1 MDPTVVPAPLA
12 AQPSRPSL
20 PAPVS
25 SARLADVLPALRI
38 RPLRLLLAGQAVS
51 FIGDALFPVAL
62 AFAVLDELDGTAGEL
77 GLVLAAQAL
86 PLALLILVAGVWADR
101 LSRQRL
107 MLTSDFG
114 RMVVQATIA
123 ALLLAGAAELWMLV
137 ALVAVYGIFEAF
149 FRPAAGGLI
158 PQVAGP
164 EHLQQA
170 NALMGLAQNAGTVL
184 GPTLGGLL
192 VVTLGPGA
200 AIGVDALTFLAS
212 ALFLIRMGAQPSVRA
227 THDAVSGFWTELRGG
242 VAEVRRR
249 RWMWTFM
256 PALTAYHLIAL
267 PCVLALGPVIADR
280 ELGGAGAWAVIVTS
294 FGVGSILGGLLS
306 LRLRFGRPMLACAIC
321 FLAAACQPII
331 IGFAGSTAA
340 IAAFELLAGVGVSAG
355 FTLWETT
362 LGREIPPGALS
373 RVTSLDWFSTAGM
386 MPLGFAAVAAVA
398 AGLGTR
404 TTMLTAS
411 LVVLA
416 LLLVALAVGDVRRL
430 RVAPA
435 PVTAA
440 G

>member
-1 MDPTVVPAPLA
+1 
-12 AQPSRPSL
+12 
-20 PAPVS
+20 VS
-25 SARLADVLPALRI
+25 TARLADLLPALRV

-51 FIGDALFPVAL
+51 FVGDALFPVAL

-86 PLALLILVAGVWADR
+86 PLALLVLVAGVWADR
-101 LSRQRL
+101 LPRQRL
-107 MLTSDFG
+107 MLVSDFG
-114 RMVVQATIA
+114 RMVVQAVVA

-137 ALVAVYGIFEAF
+137 ALVALYGVFEAF

-170 NALMGLAQNAGTVL
+170 NALMGLAQNVGTVL

-192 VVTLGPGA
+192 VVTVGPGA
-200 AIGVDALTFLAS
+200 AIGVDSASFLVS
-212 ALFLIRMGAQPSVRA
+212 AIFLIRMGSPPAQRA
-227 THDAVSGFWTELRGG
+227 ADAVSGFWAELRGG

-280 ELGGAGAWAVIVTS
+280 ELGGAGSWAVIVTC
-294 FGVGSILGGLLS
+294 FGAGTILGAILA
-306 LRLRFGRPMLACAIC
+306 LRLRAERPMLVCTIC

-340 IAAFELLAGVGVSAG
+340 IAGFELLAGIGVSAG

-362 LGREIPPGALS
+362 LGREIPPGSLS
-373 RVTSLDWFSTAGM
+373 RVTSLDWFTTAGA
-386 MPLGFAAVAAVA
+386 MPLGFAFVAAVA
-398 AGLGTR
+398 AALGTR
-404 TTMLTAS
+404 PTMLAAS
-411 LVVLA
+411 LTVLA
-416 LLLVALAVGDVRRL
+416 LLFAALAVGDVRRL
-430 RVAPA
+430 RSR
-435 PVTAA
+435 AA
-440 G
+440 AAAAAA

>member
-1 MDPTVVPAPLA
+1 MST
-12 AQPSRPSL
+12 
-20 PAPVS
+20 
-25 SARLADVLPALRI
+25 ARLADLLPALRV

-51 FIGDALFPVAL
+51 FVGDALFPVAL

-86 PLALLILVAGVWADR
+86 PLALLVLVAGVWADR
-101 LSRQRL
+101 LPRQRL
-107 MLTSDFG
+107 MLVSDFG
-114 RMVVQATIA
+114 RMVVQAVVA

-137 ALVAVYGIFEAF
+137 ALVAVYGVFEAF

-170 NALMGLAQNAGTVL
+170 NALMGLAQNVGTVL

-192 VVTLGPGA
+192 VVTVGPGA
-200 AIGVDALTFLAS
+200 AIGVDSASFLVS
-212 ALFLIRMGAQPSVRA
+212 AIFLIRMGSPPAQRA
-227 THDAVSGFWTELRGG
+227 AGAVSDFWSELRGG

-280 ELGGAGAWAVIVTS
+280 ELGGAGSWAVIVTC
-294 FGVGSILGGLLS
+294 FGAGTILGAILA
-306 LRLRFGRPMLACAIC
+306 LRLRAERPMLVCTIC

-340 IAAFELLAGVGVSAG
+340 IAGFELLAGIGVSAG

-362 LGREIPPGALS
+362 LGREIPPGSLS
-373 RVTSLDWFSTAGM
+373 RVTSLDWFTTAGA
-386 MPLGFAAVAAVA
+386 MPLGFAFVAAVA
-398 AGLGTR
+398 AALGTR
-404 TTMLTAS
+404 PTMLAAS
-411 LVVLA
+411 LTVLA
-416 LLLVALAVGDVRRL
+416 LLFAALAVGDVRRL
-430 RVAPA
+430 RSR
-435 PVTAA
+435 AA
-440 G
+440 AAAAAA

>member
-1 MDPTVVPAPLA
+1 MST
-12 AQPSRPSL
+12 
-20 PAPVS
+20 
-25 SARLADVLPALRI
+25 ARLADLLPALRI

-51 FIGDALFPVAL
+51 FVGDALFPVAL

-86 PLALLILVAGVWADR
+86 PLAVLVLVAGVWADR
-101 LSRQRL
+101 LPRQRL
-107 MLTSDFG
+107 MLVSDFG
-114 RMVVQATIA
+114 RMVVQAVIA

-137 ALVAVYGIFEAF
+137 ALVALYGVFEAF
-149 FRPAAGGLI
+149 FRPAAGGLV

-170 NALMGLAQNAGTVL
+170 NALMGLAQNVGTVL

-192 VVTLGPGA
+192 VVTVGAGA
-200 AIGVDALTFLAS
+200 AIGVDAASFLVS
-212 ALFLIRMGAQPSVRA
+212 AIFLIRMGSPPAQRA
-227 THDAVSGFWTELRGG
+227 ADAVSGFWAELRGG

-280 ELGGAGAWAVIVTS
+280 ELGGAGSWAVIVTC
-294 FGVGSILGGLLS
+294 FGAGTILGAILA
-306 LRLRFGRPMLACAIC
+306 LRLRAERPMLVCTIC

-340 IAAFELLAGVGVSAG
+340 IAGFELLAGIGVSAG

-362 LGREIPPGALS
+362 LGREIPPGSLS
-373 RVTSLDWFSTAGM
+373 RVTSLDWFTTAGA
-386 MPLGFAAVAAVA
+386 MPLGFALVVAVAAA
-398 AGLGTR
+398 LGTR
-404 TTMLTAS
+404 PTMLAAS
-411 LVVLA
+411 LTVLA
-416 LLLVALAVGDVRRL
+416 LLCAALAVGDVRRL
-430 RVAPA
+430 RSRTAEAVA
-435 PVTAA
+435 TA
-440 G
+440 

>member
-1 MDPTVVPAPLA
+1 MSA
-12 AQPSRPSL
+12 
-20 PAPVS
+20 
-25 SARLADVLPALRI
+25 ARLADALPALRI
-38 RPLRLLLAGQAVS
+38 RKLRLLLAGQAVS
-51 FIGDALFPVAL
+51 FVGDALLPVAL
-62 AFAVLDELDGTAGEL
+62 AFAVLDELDGSAGEL

-101 LSRQRL
+101 LPRQRL
-107 MLTSDFG
+107 MLVSDFG
-114 RMVVQATIA
+114 RMVVQGVIA
-123 ALLLAGAAELWMLV
+123 ALLLTGAAELWMLA
-137 ALVAVYGIFEAF
+137 ALVAVYGCFEAF

-170 NALMGLAQNAGTVL
+170 NALMGLAQNVGTVL

-192 VVTLGPGA
+192 VVTIGPGA
-200 AIGVDALTFLAS
+200 AIGVDALTFLVS
-212 ALFLIRMGAQPSVRA
+212 AIFLIRMGSVPLVRA
-227 THDAVSGFWTELRGG
+227 AGAVSGFWDDLRGG
-242 VAEVRRR
+242 VAEVRAR

-280 ELGGAGAWAVIVTS
+280 ELGGAGAWAVIATC
-294 FGVGSILGGLLS
+294 FGLGTIAGAVVA
-306 LRLRFGRPMLACAIC
+306 LRLRSERPMLVCTIC

-340 IAAFELLAGVGVSAG
+340 IAGFELLAGIGVSAG

-362 LGREIPPGALS
+362 LGREIPPASLS
-373 RVTSLDWFSTAGM
+373 RVTSLDWFTTAGA
-386 MPLGFAAVAAVA
+386 MPLGFAFVAAVA

-404 TTMLTAS
+404 TTMLASS

-416 LLLVALAVGDVRRL
+416 LLCVALAVGDVRRL
-430 RVAPA
+430 RVREAA
-435 PVTAA
+435 PV
-440 G
+440 

>member
-1 MDPTVVPAPLA
+1 MST
-12 AQPSRPSL
+12 
-20 PAPVS
+20 
-25 SARLADVLPALRI
+25 ARLADLLPALRI

-51 FIGDALFPVAL
+51 FVGDALFPVAL

-86 PLALLILVAGVWADR
+86 PLALLVLVAGVWADR
-101 LSRQRL
+101 LPRQRL
-107 MLTSDFG
+107 MLVSDFG
-114 RMVVQATIA
+114 RMVVQAVIA

-137 ALVAVYGIFEAF
+137 ALVALYGVFEAF

-170 NALMGLAQNAGTVL
+170 NALMGLAQNFGTVL
-184 GPTLGGLL
+184 GPTIGGLL
-192 VVTLGPGA
+192 VVTVGPGA
-200 AIGVDALTFLAS
+200 AIGVDAASFLVS
-212 ALFLIRMGAQPSVRA
+212 AIFLIRMGSPPAQRA
-227 THDAVSGFWTELRGG
+227 ADAVSDFWAELRGG

-280 ELGGAGAWAVIVTS
+280 ELGGAGSWAVIVTC
-294 FGVGSILGGLLS
+294 FGAGTILGAIVA
-306 LRLRFGRPMLACAIC
+306 LRLRVERPMLVCTIC

-340 IAAFELLAGVGVSAG
+340 IAGFELLAGIGVSAG

-362 LGREIPPGALS
+362 LGREIPPGSLS
-373 RVTSLDWFSTAGM
+373 RVTSLDWFTTAGA
-386 MPLGFAAVAAVA
+386 MPLGFAFVAAVA
-398 AGLGTR
+398 AALGTR
-404 TTMLTAS
+404 PTMLAAS

-416 LLLVALAVGDVRRL
+416 LLCAALAAGDVRRL
-430 RVAPA
+430 RTRAAVPA
-435 PVTAA
+435 
-440 G
+440 